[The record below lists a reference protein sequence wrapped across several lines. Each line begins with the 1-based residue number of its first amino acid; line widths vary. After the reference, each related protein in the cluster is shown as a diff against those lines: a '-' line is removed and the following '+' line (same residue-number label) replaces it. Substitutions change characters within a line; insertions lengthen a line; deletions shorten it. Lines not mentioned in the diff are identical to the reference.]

1 MTRFEETRFT
11 NESFAPIAVG
21 TRSELDESL
30 HFGAGVV
37 LDADGAVE
45 SEVGDADLVVYPRS
59 CLKPL
64 QADAMVAAG
73 LQITTA
79 QLAVACASHSG
90 EPQHLDT
97 VRTLLA
103 ASDLSEDDLANTVS
117 RPLGAAA
124 RKALRAAGVP
134 PSSLQQN
141 CSGKHA
147 AMLATCRVNEW
158 PIDDYLAVDHPL
170 QQMIGAHI
178 ETLTGEPVAHVGID
192 GCGAPAHAFSL
203 RGLAVAFGTLARG
216 SQAATAMRAHPE
228 LVGGT
233 HRDGTEWMRA
243 VPGLIAKEGA
253 AAVMAAALPDGRSF
267 AYKIADATDDA
278 RKVVMPEALRLLGVD
293 AATIEANVQ
302 IANVDVLGHGHPVGR
317 LAPLEWPRRG

>member
-11 NESFAPIAVG
+11 RESFAPVAVA
-21 TRSELDESL
+21 TRSDLEESL

-45 SEVGDADLVVYPRS
+45 SEVGDASLVVYPRS

-73 LQITTA
+73 LRLTTV

-97 VRTLLA
+97 VRTMLA
-103 ASDLSEDDLANTVS
+103 ASNLSEDDLANTKS
-117 RPLGAAA
+117 RPYGATA
-124 RKALRAAGVP
+124 REALRAAGVS

-147 AMLATCRVNEW
+147 AMLATCRINGW
-158 PIDDYLAVDHPL
+158 SIDDYLAVDHPL
-170 QQMIGAHI
+170 QQMITAHV
-178 ETLTGEPVAHVGID
+178 EELTGEPVAHIGVD
-192 GCGAPAHAFSL
+192 GCGAPTHAFSL
-203 RGLAVAFGTLARG
+203 RGLAIAFGTLARD
-216 SQAATAMRAHPE
+216 SQVARAMRAHPE

-233 HRDGTEWMRA
+233 DRDCTDWMLA

-278 RKVVMPEALRLLGVD
+278 RKVVMLEALRLLGVD
-293 AATIEANVQ
+293 AATVAANAQ
-302 IANVDVLGHGHPVGR
+302 IANVELLGHGRPVGR
-317 LAPLEWPRRG
+317 LVPLEWPRRE